1 MIGEKFYE
9 GKIELLISWSL
20 SFYIIL
26 LGLNSIVNKFVGNT
40 PLDSYFLSMIYAIIA
55 ACAAIPIVGKA
66 LDIRCLTLFIII
78 AGVIHIGANIYDYP
92 TGKLYG
98 IIIFFIVGYAL
109 DGFDGLEKYMT
120 YFSYMAVLGAVG
132 HVIGTL
138 LNFGYIHDMTAAYEF
153 LPMSIY
159 TMYLA
164 LYKKKF
170 AYKIL
175 ALVSGI
181 VIFVFGT
188 RGPML
193 LYVIGIT
200 VIILRY
206 FLEEKTKRKI
216 LLFIIFAI
224 AVLVLIANYELV
236 LISANN
242 IFEKYGMNNSILNRF
257 LNDSLADDNGRN
269 MLKEIANRKIS
280 ENLFLGYGCFADRK
294 FLNTYCHSLYR
305 ELWMDFGIFFGTL
318 ILVFYLW
325 RAFRLLMMNRKND
338 FTFAFLIAVY
348 SVAIGKLFLS
358 GSYLEQ
364 GEFFLVLG
372 FLLKK
377 KNFKRQEASMI
388 NEENIDS
395 ELKLGEC

>member
-1 MIGEKFYE
+1 MVIKNLYKD
-9 GKIELLISWSL
+9 KIELLIPWSM

-26 LGLNSIVNKFVGNT
+26 LGLNSLVNKVIGNT
-40 PLDSYFLSMIYAIIA
+40 PFDSYALSLVYAIIA
-55 ACAAIPIVGKA
+55 VQAAIDIFCGH
-66 LDIRCLTLFIII
+66 LDIRCMAIYMIMGAT
-78 AGVIHIGANIYDYP
+78 VHIGANIYDLSNIAVYN
-92 TGKLYG
+92 TV
-98 IIIFFIVGYAL
+98 IFFIVGYSL
-109 DGFDGLEKYMT
+109 ERFDRLEKYMDKCCIAAACFAII
-120 YFSYMAVLGAVG
+120 YVVFSIVG
-132 HVIGTL
+132 T
-138 LNFGYIHDMTAAYEF
+138 GYVHDMVAAYSF
-153 LPMSIY
+153 LPMAVYSV
-159 TMYLA
+159 YLA
-164 LYKKKF
+164 IYRKGIIYKF
-170 AYKIL
+170 LSVI
-175 ALVSGI
+175 SGI
-181 VIFVFGT
+181 IIFIFAT
-188 RGPML
+188 RGPMF
-193 LYVIGIT
+193 LYILGAF
-200 VIILRY
+200 IICLKY
-206 FLEEKTKRKI
+206 FLETKTIKKI
-216 LLFIIFAI
+216 FMFLVFAACI
-224 AVLVLIANYELV
+224 AFLVVNHEAVMRQIGRSMDA
-236 LISANN
+236 
-242 IFEKYGMNNSILNRF
+242 YGMDNGIINRF

-280 ENLFLGYGCFADRK
+280 ENMFFGYGCFSDRK
-294 FLNTYCHSLYR
+294 YLNTYCHSLYT

-395 ELKLGEC
+395 ERKLGEC

>member
-1 MIGEKFYE
+1 MLGEKFYE

-26 LGLNSIVNKFVGNT
+26 LGLNSIVNNVIGNT
-40 PLDSYFLSMIYAIIA
+40 PFDSYFLSMIYVIIGV
-55 ACAAIPIVGKA
+55 CAAITIVSKC
-66 LDIRCLTLFIII
+66 LDMRCLVWCIII
-78 AGVIHIGANIYDYP
+78 AGIVHIGANINEHSNLAIYNVVVFFLVGYSLERFDRLEKYMDKCCIAAACFAIIYVVFSIVG
-92 TGKLYG
+92 TGYVHDMVAAYSFLPMAVYSVYLAIYRKGIIYKCLSVISG
-98 IIIFFIVGYAL
+98 IIIFI
-109 DGFDGLEKYMT
+109 
-120 YFSYMAVLGAVG
+120 
-132 HVIGTL
+132 
-138 LNFGYIHDMTAAYEF
+138 
-153 LPMSIY
+153 
-159 TMYLA
+159 
-164 LYKKKF
+164 F
-170 AYKIL
+170 A
-175 ALVSGI
+175 
-181 VIFVFGT
+181 T
-188 RGPML
+188 RGPMF
-193 LYVIGIT
+193 LYILGAF
-200 VIILRY
+200 IICLKY
-206 FLEEKTKRKI
+206 FLETKTIKKI
-216 LLFIIFAI
+216 FMFLVFAVCI
-224 AVLVLIANYELV
+224 AFLVVNHEAVMRQIGR
-236 LISANN
+236 SMDT
-242 IFEKYGMNNSILNRF
+242 YGMDNGIINRF

-280 ENLFLGYGCFADRK
+280 KNMFFGYGCFSDRK
-294 FLNTYCHSLYR
+294 YLNTYCHSLYT

-395 ELKLGEC
+395 ECKLGEC